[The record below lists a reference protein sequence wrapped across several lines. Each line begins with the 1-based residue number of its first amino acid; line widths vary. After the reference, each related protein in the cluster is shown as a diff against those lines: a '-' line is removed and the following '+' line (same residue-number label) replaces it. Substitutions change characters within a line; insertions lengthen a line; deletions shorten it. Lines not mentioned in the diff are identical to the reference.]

1 MIRLLRRVQL
11 LVDLGLDCWG
21 MIQLG
26 ARQLGEHTPSLELP
40 LLLLQQQRI
49 HQADDL
55 GVDGEDADGCRYW
68 ACSPV
73 QRLQIIM

>member
-26 ARQLGEHTPSLELP
+26 ARQLGEHTPSIELP
-40 LLLLQQQRI
+40 LLLFQPQRI

-55 GVDGEDADGCRYW
+55 GVDGEDADGFRYW
-68 ACSPV
+68 A
-73 QRLQIIM
+73 